1 MEYHAPT
8 GQFTVSSNSLGK
20 ATHELM
26 YALAGVRKMNNLP
39 LTPYERN
46 GCLEPVDHIQ
56 KAIVDGARTM
66 GINLGGNWGNEIDLS
81 KYKD

>member
-1 MEYHAPT
+1 
-8 GQFTVSSNSLGK
+8 
-20 ATHELM
+20 
-26 YALAGVRKMNNLP
+26 MNNLP